1 MPLFA
6 QSVHKKNSPPSGGEF
21 SFCVQPV
28 TEVSVV
34 PVPGSVTVV
43 PGDVVPEAS
52 VPVEPVSV
60 VPVPVPAAPEASVPV
75 EPLSVE
81 PVLVLVLVLV
91 FGVLS

>member
-1 MPLFA
+1 M
-6 QSVHKKNSPPSGGEF
+6 
-21 SFCVQPV
+21 
-28 TEVSVV
+28 

-60 VPVPVPAAPEASVPV
+60 VPEPVPAAPEASVPV